1 MSEETTNHIAE
12 MNENTSSKKPWPLII
27 LFIMS
32 FAVNGYLF
40 YEYYHSNLSAKA
52 KSIEKR
58 FEALQ
63 LNFQDLENVK
73 ASLEE
78 ELENTRKH
86 LEQTMSE
93 NLGFQQLNA
102 DLSRKVDEQTIR
114 IRQLLNRGGN
124 GDPAALLAAK
134 AQIER
139 LKNENASYMVH
150 IDSLRQVS
158 NLQSNKIE
166 QALAKS
172 RQMEEEAKAYKEKT
186 DSIEQTLENSSL
198 LLVQNLV
205 IEPMRNK
212 RGSDEVSFKAAR
224 VEKIKVSFTL
234 NGGELVSNG
243 EKEVVMRL
251 IGVNN
256 EVLTNDNEVLTDSE
270 QLITDKKVVEFNG
283 EPEKV
288 KFNYKQNAEYRKGSY
303 KVEILHKGVLINMG
317 TFILD

>member
-1 MSEETTNHIAE
+1 MTE
-12 MNENTSSKKPWPLII
+12 ENTNLSASANEDSTNTKPWPLII
-27 LFIMS
+27 LFILS
-32 FAVNGYLF
+32 FAGNGYLF
-40 YEYYHSNLSAKA
+40 YEYYQSNLSPKA
-52 KSIEKR
+52 KSIEKK

-73 ASLEE
+73 ASLQE

-93 NLGFQQLNA
+93 NLGFQELNA
-102 DLSRKVDEQTIR
+102 DLSKKVDEQTIR

-139 LKNENASYMVH
+139 LKKENDHYLLQVDSIRQVANIQAENAVQAIANSRK
-150 IDSLRQVS
+150 LE
-158 NLQSNKIE
+158 E
-166 QALAKS
+166 Q
-172 RQMEEEAKAYKEKT
+172 AKAYKEKT
-186 DSIEQTLENSSL
+186 DSIEQKLENSSL
-198 LLVQNLV
+198 LLVQNLKV
-205 IEPMRNK
+205 EPIRTK
-212 RGSDEVSFKAAR
+212 RGSEEVTFKAGR
-224 VEKIKVSFTL
+224 VEKIKVTFTL
-234 NGGELVSNG
+234 DGGELVTSG

-270 QLITDKKVVEFNG
+270 QLITDKKAVLYDG
-283 EPEKV
+283 APEKV

-317 TFILD
+317 SFVLD